1 MKQAVSQET
10 NRANLRYT
18 ANLLNSAGIE
28 WFIFFGT
35 LLGLTRDNDVIKGDD
50 DIDIY
55 VDSRSR
61 TRLIELLN
69 QQGLAPNLACKPN
82 HTQHFLQI
90 ARIVDGEAGLIDF
103 YFFDRQSKPGVLI
116 DRWNFLQ
123 KYDQL
128 HKALHV
134 PSDMVF
140 PLSEAPFLGV
150 TLKTPRRPRDIV
162 QWLYGKEWETPLDK
176 SFGYEISVSNYRPLL
191 KKRMPRHIERW
202 IPRPFRPI
210 ARRIYFGKGS
220 SKAR

>member
-18 ANLLNSAGIE
+18 ANLLNSAEIE

-35 LLGLTRDNDVIKGDD
+35 LLGLTRDSDVIKGDD

-55 VDSRSR
+55 VDSRCR
-61 TRLIELLN
+61 TTLIELLS
-69 QQGLAPNLACKPN
+69 QQGLALDLTRKPN

-90 ARIVDGEAGLIDF
+90 ARVVDGEAGLIDF
-103 YFFDRQSKPGVLI
+103 YFFEGESKPGVLI

-128 HKALHV
+128 DKALHV

-140 PLSEAPFLGV
+140 PLRETPFLGV
-150 TLKTPRRPRDIV
+150 TIKSPRRPRDIV

-176 SFGYEISVSNYRPLL
+176 SFGYEISVSNNRPVL

-210 ARRIYFGKGS
+210 ARRLYFCKGS